1 MVENVPV
8 FTAGGSF
15 ETRINPQNMNL
26 LLSGSKNILQK
37 INKKDIKA
45 YIRLSNYKPGKYV
58 IREVESSV
66 SKDHG
71 HLSMYGF

>member
-1 MVENVPV
+1 MSLVEAIENVSGTIYLGEEVASLLVENVPV

-15 ETRINPQNMNL
+15 ETRINPQKMNL

-45 YIRLSNYKPGKYV
+45 YIRLSN
-58 IREVESSV
+58 
-66 SKDHG
+66 
-71 HLSMYGF
+71 